1 MSYSVNPSLWSRVFP
16 IPTDITDKHIKMC
29 SGVALKCLL
38 LILRAPDEFNEAAA
52 LANKLNQ
59 PVSEIAD
66 ALNYWEEQ
74 GILCRSENG
83 EMPQFKPIEQAAP
96 TVAAA
101 IPAPAPEPVVQKAQ
115 PAPARPRFGR
125 DEALKLI
132 DNDQTLRSLTQE
144 LQEILK
150 KPLTSADMDV
160 LAALYTFYGLSAHYI
175 LSLVDYC
182 ATIGK
187 RGMAYAEKV
196 AVSWMN
202 DGVDDSIVDKHIDKL
217 MRHHSNEGLVR
228 KEFGINDRSLTTKEK
243 EAITRWF
250 DEFGFDIAMIK
261 LAFEITVDR
270 TGKAAFNYMNKIL
283 QNWQEKG
290 IKTPDDVK
298 RESENHAKQAAQSTE
313 PAVSGIDK
321 MLLEQFMKE

>member
-1 MSYSVNPSLWSRVFP
+1 
-16 IPTDITDKHIKMC
+16 
-29 SGVALKCLL
+29 
-38 LILRAPDEFNEAAA
+38 
-52 LANKLNQ
+52 
-59 PVSEIAD
+59 
-66 ALNYWEEQ
+66 
-74 GILCRSENG
+74 
-83 EMPQFKPIEQAAP
+83 
-96 TVAAA
+96 
-101 IPAPAPEPVVQKAQ
+101 
-115 PAPARPRFGR
+115 
-125 DEALKLI
+125 
-132 DNDQTLRSLTQE
+132 

-182 ATIGK
+182 ATICK

-202 DGVDDSIVDKHIDKL
+202 DGVDDSIVDKHIDTL
-217 MRHHSNEGLVR
+217 MRRHSNEGMVR
-228 KEFGINDRSLTTKEK
+228 REFGINDRSLTTKEK
-243 EAITRWF
+243 EFIARWF

-270 TGKAAFNYMNKIL
+270 TGKTAFNYLNKIL

-298 RESENHAKQAAQSTE
+298 QESENYAKQSNQSSE
-313 PAVSGIDK
+313 PAAAEIDK
-321 MLLEQFMKE
+321 LLLEQFMKE

>member
-38 LILRAPDEFNEAAA
+38 LILRSPDEYSELQP
-52 LANKLNQ
+52 LAQKLNQ
-59 PVSEIAD
+59 PASEIAD

-74 GILCRSENG
+74 GILLRCENG
-83 EMPQFKPIEQAAP
+83 VLPQFKPVEPSAAVTPIQAPVTAAP
-96 TVAAA
+96 
-101 IPAPAPEPVVQKAQ
+101 PAPK
-115 PAPARPRFGR
+115 PAAERPRFPR

-132 DNDQTLRSLTQE
+132 ENDHDLHYLAQE

-160 LAALYTFYGLSAHYI
+160 LAALYSFYGLSAHYI

-182 ATIGK
+182 AAIGK
-187 RGMAYAEKV
+187 RGMAYAERV
-196 AVSWMN
+196 AVSWLN
-202 DGVDDSIVDKHIDKL
+202 DGIDDSLVDKHIDEL
-217 MRHHSNEGLVR
+217 MRRRSNEGLIR
-228 KEFGINDRSLTTKEK
+228 REFGINDRALTSKEK

-250 DEFGFDIAMIK
+250 DEFGFDITMIK
-261 LAFEITVDR
+261 LAFEITVNR

-283 QNWQEKG
+283 QNWRENG
-290 IKTPDDVK
+290 VKTPDDVK
-298 RESENHAKQAAQSTE
+298 RESESFKQPPQNVESAAE
-313 PAVSGIDK
+313 IDK
-321 MLLEQFMKE
+321 KLLEQFMKE